1 MRKNLV
7 NFVSIL
13 RSHDIRVSPAET
25 IDALNAISVLKFDKR
40 SQIRDGLAMTLAKT
54 KLEEK
59 VFLKCFDQFFN
70 SELPNIN
77 SDNLSEDT
85 MPPQNLSNL
94 IEKINS
100 NKIGNENLKSQIFH
114 DLAQTSLMKN
124 LMTNNRTELALSL
137 RRAAEEVSLSKIK
150 LFTQKGLYTRKMLDS
165 MGEEHLRNTIE
176 IMEKSNDQSL
186 NEIKAYRD
194 MLRQEVKNFVER
206 EYMLQAEAR
215 NKQLSDDILIDV
227 RLSNIESYYLHRAK
241 DLITK
246 MARKLTKRYGKQ
258 IKRSKKGRIHMPRTL
273 REGVPHEGILFK
285 THWKKRIRKKPQIFV
300 ICDVSG
306 SVAAYAKFFLIFLYT
321 IQDILPKVRSFAFS
335 SHLGEVSSFFV
346 ENSVERAIE
355 LVNWQYGGATDYGG
369 SFEDFKNLAIADI
382 DRRSTILILGDARNN
397 QGDPKLEI
405 LRTIFERSKQVIWLN
420 PEPRRAWGTGDSEM
434 NRYQTAC
441 HISVECGNLRQLER
455 VVDRLLK
462 STQ

>member
-1 MRKNLV
+1 
-7 NFVSIL
+7 
-13 RSHDIRVSPAET
+13 
-25 IDALNAISVLKFDKR
+25 
-40 SQIRDGLAMTLAKT
+40 
-54 KLEEK
+54 
-59 VFLKCFDQFFN
+59 
-70 SELPNIN
+70 
-77 SDNLSEDT
+77 
-85 MPPQNLSNL
+85 
-94 IEKINS
+94 
-100 NKIGNENLKSQIFH
+100 
-114 DLAQTSLMKN
+114 
-124 LMTNNRTELALSL
+124 MTNNRTELALSL

-194 MLRQEVKNFVER
+194 MLRQEVKDFVER
-206 EYMLQAEAR
+206 EYLLQAEAR

-285 THWKKRIRKKPQIFV
+285 THWKKRVRKQPQIFV

-335 SHLGEVSSFFV
+335 SP
-346 ENSVERAIE
+346 IC
-355 LVNWQYGGATDYGG
+355 
-369 SFEDFKNLAIADI
+369 
-382 DRRSTILILGDARNN
+382 LIPN
-397 QGDPKLEI
+397 E
-405 LRTIFERSKQVIWLN
+405 
-420 PEPRRAWGTGDSEM
+420 
-434 NRYQTAC
+434 
-441 HISVECGNLRQLER
+441 
-455 VVDRLLK
+455 
-462 STQ
+462 

>member
-1 MRKNLV
+1 
-7 NFVSIL
+7 
-13 RSHDIRVSPAET
+13 
-25 IDALNAISVLKFDKR
+25 
-40 SQIRDGLAMTLAKT
+40 
-54 KLEEK
+54 
-59 VFLKCFDQFFN
+59 
-70 SELPNIN
+70 
-77 SDNLSEDT
+77 
-85 MPPQNLSNL
+85 
-94 IEKINS
+94 
-100 NKIGNENLKSQIFH
+100 
-114 DLAQTSLMKN
+114 
-124 LMTNNRTELALSL
+124 MTNNRTELALSL

-194 MLRQEVKNFVER
+194 MLRQEVKDFVER
-206 EYMLQAEAR
+206 EYLLQAEAR

-246 MARKLTKRYGKQ
+246 MARKLAKRYGKQ

-285 THWKKRIRKKPQIFV
+285 THWKKRIRKKPKIFV

-346 ENSVERAIE
+346 ENPVERAIE

-405 LRTIFERSKQVIWLN
+405 LKTIFERSKQVIWLN
-420 PEPRRAWGTGDSEM
+420 PEPRRAWGMGDSEM

-455 VVDRLLK
+455 VVDRLLR

>member
-59 VFLKCFDQFFN
+59 VFLKCFDQFFK

-85 MPPQNLSNL
+85 ISSQNLSNL
-94 IEKINS
+94 VEKINS
-100 NKIGNENLKSQIFH
+100 NEIGNENLKSQIFH

-165 MGEEHLRNTIE
+165 MGEEHIRNTIE

-206 EYMLQAEAR
+206 EYLLQAEAR

-346 ENSVERAIE
+346 ENPVERAIE

>member
-1 MRKNLV
+1 M
-7 NFVSIL
+7 L

-25 IDALNAISVLKFDKR
+25 IDALNAMSVLNFEKR

-59 VFLKCFDQFFN
+59 VFFKCFDRFFK

-77 SDNLSEDT
+77 SDSLSEDT
-85 MPPQNLSNL
+85 RSTQDLSNL

-100 NKIGNENLKSQIFH
+100 NEIENETLMSQTFN
-114 DLAQTSLMKN
+114 DLAQISLMKN

-150 LFTQKGLYTRKMLDS
+150 LFTQKGLYTRKILDS
-165 MGEEHLRNTIE
+165 MGEEHIRNAIE

-186 NEIKAYRD
+186 NEIKLYRD
-194 MLRQEVKNFVER
+194 MLRKEVKDFVER
-206 EYMLQAEAR
+206 EYMLQAQAR
-215 NKQLSDDILIDV
+215 NKQLSDDILVDV
-227 RLSNIESYYLHRAK
+227 RLSNIEHYYLHRVR

-246 MARKLTKRYGKQ
+246 MASKLSKRYGKQ

-273 REGVPHEGILFK
+273 REGVPNQGILFK
-285 THWKKRIRKKPQIFV
+285 THWRKKIRKKPQIFV

-306 SVAAYAKFFLIFLYT
+306 SVAAYTKFFLIFLYT
-321 IQDILPKVRSFAFS
+321 IQDVLPKVRSFAFS

-382 DRRSTILILGDARNN
+382 DRRSTVLILGDARNN

-434 NRYQTAC
+434 KRYQTAC
-441 HISVECGNLRQLER
+441 HISAECGNLRQLER

>member
-25 IDALNAISVLKFDKR
+25 IDALNAMSVLNFEKR

-59 VFLKCFDQFFN
+59 VFFKCFDRFFK

-77 SDNLSEDT
+77 SDSLSEDT
-85 MPPQNLSNL
+85 RSTQDLSNL

-100 NKIGNENLKSQIFH
+100 NEIENETLMSQTFN

-150 LFTQKGLYTRKMLDS
+150 LFTQKGLYTRKILDS
-165 MGEEHLRNTIE
+165 MGEEHIRNAIE

-186 NEIKAYRD
+186 NEIKIYRD
-194 MLRQEVKNFVER
+194 MLRQEVKDFVER
-206 EYMLQAEAR
+206 EYMLQAQAR
-215 NKQLSDDILIDV
+215 NKKLSDDILVDV
-227 RLSNIESYYLHRAK
+227 RLSNIEHYYLHRAK

-246 MARKLTKRYGKQ
+246 MASKLSKRYGKQ

-273 REGVPHEGILFK
+273 REGVPYQGILFK
-285 THWKKRIRKKPQIFV
+285 TYWKKRIRKKPQIFV

-306 SVAAYAKFFLIFLYT
+306 SVAAYTKFFLIFLYT
-321 IQDILPKVRSFAFS
+321 IQDVLPKVRSFAFS

-346 ENSVERAIE
+346 ENSAERAIE

-382 DRRSTILILGDARNN
+382 DRRSTVLILGDARNN

-434 NRYQTAC
+434 KRYQTAC
-441 HISVECGNLRQLER
+441 HISAECGNLRQLER

>member
-59 VFLKCFDQFFN
+59 VFLKCFDQFFK

-85 MPPQNLSNL
+85 ISPQNLSNL

-100 NKIGNENLKSQIFH
+100 NEIGNENLKSQIFH

-165 MGEEHLRNTIE
+165 MGEEHIRNTIE

-346 ENSVERAIE
+346 ENPVERAIE

>member
-59 VFLKCFDQFFN
+59 IFLKCFDQFFK

-77 SDNLSEDT
+77 PDNLSEDT

-100 NKIGNENLKSQIFH
+100 NEIGNENLKSQIFH

-137 RRAAEEVSLSKIK
+137 RRAAQEVSLSKIK
-150 LFTQKGLYTRKMLDS
+150 LFTQKGLYTRKILDS
-165 MGEEHLRNTIE
+165 MGEEQIRNTIE

-186 NEIKAYRD
+186 NEIKTYRD

-215 NKQLSDDILIDV
+215 NKQLSDDILVDV

-246 MARKLTKRYGKQ
+246 MASKLSKRYGKQ

-346 ENSVERAIE
+346 ENPVERAIE

-397 QGDPKLEI
+397 QGNPKLEI

>member
-59 VFLKCFDQFFN
+59 VFLKCFDQFFK

-85 MPPQNLSNL
+85 ISPQNLSNL

-100 NKIGNENLKSQIFH
+100 NEIGNENLKSQIFH
-114 DLAQTSLMKN
+114 DLAQTPLMKN

-165 MGEEHLRNTIE
+165 MGEEYLRNTIE
-176 IMEKSNDQSL
+176 IMEKSDDQSL

-194 MLRQEVKNFVER
+194 MLRQEVKNFVEH
-206 EYMLQAEAR
+206 EYLLQAEAR

-285 THWKKRIRKKPQIFV
+285 THWKKRVRKQPQIFV

-346 ENSVERAIE
+346 ENPVERAIE

-420 PEPRRAWGTGDSEM
+420 PEPRRAWGMGDSEM

>member
-59 VFLKCFDQFFN
+59 IFLKCFDQFFK

-77 SDNLSEDT
+77 SDNLTEDT
-85 MPPQNLSNL
+85 ISSQNFSNL

-100 NKIGNENLKSQIFH
+100 NEIGNENLKSQIFH

-150 LFTQKGLYTRKMLDS
+150 LFTQKGLYTRKILDS
-165 MGEEHLRNTIE
+165 MGEEHIRNTIE

-194 MLRQEVKNFVER
+194 MLRQEVKNFVEH
-206 EYMLQAEAR
+206 EYLLQAEAL

-285 THWKKRIRKKPQIFV
+285 THWKKRIRKRPKIFV

-346 ENSVERAIE
+346 ENPVERAIE

-420 PEPRRAWGTGDSEM
+420 PEPRRTWGTGDSEM